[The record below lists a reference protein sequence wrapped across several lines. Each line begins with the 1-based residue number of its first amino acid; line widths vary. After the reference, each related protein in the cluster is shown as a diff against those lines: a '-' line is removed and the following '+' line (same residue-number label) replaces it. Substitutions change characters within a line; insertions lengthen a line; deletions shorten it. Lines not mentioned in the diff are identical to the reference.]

1 MKKYLSVSLVIVA
14 LVAGLMV
21 RGVVEGEKGVGDLSG
36 DEVSIPSAVESRG
49 TPSDSVHV
57 ESGVARSRSAEYLS
71 RFEAV
76 KDNAL
81 RGDAAAQLELSGM
94 YDRCFSVSMSR
105 QQYLSG
111 VDAMALQAGKAAATM
126 KATARRIADDCALV
140 EGGSPIP
147 LDAQKEWLKAS
158 AASGNLAAKIRFHVR
173 YAGEASESVAD
184 LVQAAVE
191 RRDSEAM
198 FELADLLSTQSSGA
212 ELGPFEA
219 VAGDETSAY
228 AWGIVACRMGAE
240 CGAGSAVIEGSCLN
254 GACASNYEQLV
265 RNDLL
270 PKGEGE
276 RLDRNIARINSLLG
290 RK

>member
-1 MKKYLSVSLVIVA
+1 MKKYLAISLVIVV
-14 LVAGLMV
+14 LVAGLIA
-21 RGVVEGEKGVGDLSG
+21 RGVFGGEKRVGDLRG
-36 DEVSIPSAVESRG
+36 DEVSIPSPVEPRG
-49 TPSDSVHV
+49 APSDGVHV
-57 ESGVARSRSAEYLS
+57 GSGVAKSRSAEYLAK
-71 RFEAV
+71 FEAV
-76 KDNAL
+76 KDKAL
-81 RGDAAAQLELSGM
+81 RGDAAAQLELSRM

-105 QQYLSG
+105 GKYLSS
-111 VDAMALQAGKAAATM
+111 VDAMAAQAGEPAAAM

-147 LDAQKEWLKAS
+147 LDATKEWLKAS
-158 AASGNLAAKIRFHVR
+158 AASGNLAAKIRFQVR
-173 YAGEASESVAD
+173 YAGEAGQSVAD
-184 LVQAAVE
+184 LVQAAIE
-191 RRDSEAM
+191 KRDAEAM
-198 FELADLLSTQSSGA
+198 FELADLLSTQSPDA
-212 ELGPFEA
+212 DLGPFET
-219 VAGDETSAY
+219 VAGDEASAY
-228 AWGIVACRMGAE
+228 AWGIVACRMGAD